1 MTKDNKTLFLI
12 IALSTLFIG
21 TTLSVII
28 YLVFGEATA
37 YFFVI
42 FFATPIGVVCSLL
55 FLMLY
60 NAMRS
65 DRG

>member
-1 MTKDNKTLFLI
+1 MTKENKKLFLI
-12 IALSTLFIG
+12 IALSTLFIAS
-21 TTLSVII
+21 TLSVII
-28 YLVFGEATA
+28 YFVFGETTA

-60 NAMRS
+60 KAIQSNR
-65 DRG
+65 D

>member
-1 MTKDNKTLFLI
+1 MTKENKTLFLI

-21 TTLSVII
+21 STLTAII
-28 YLVFGEATA
+28 YFVFGEATA

-60 NAMRS
+60 KAIQSNR
-65 DRG
+65 D